1 MNIMFDPVPRSHM
14 FMIDARRMS
23 GSGCCSST
31 QRAQEPVIVRQR
43 QLIRQPDIYTAADRF
58 WNSRINRN
66 YPHLTR
72 LYLRTYHSS
81 PDYRTIIQAQRAA
94 VQEWYQIYREQH
106 GSLTEEAMNAE
117 IDRIAQQLERTIST
131 FTSGISFNV

>member
-1 MNIMFDPVPRSHM
+1 MFDPVPRSHM

-81 PDYRTIIQAQRAA
+81 PDYRTK
-94 VQEWYQIYREQH
+94 YKLREQQCKNGIKYI
-106 GSLTEEAMNAE
+106 GSNME
-117 IDRIAQQLERTIST
+117 
-131 FTSGISFNV
+131 V

>member
-1 MNIMFDPVPRSHM
+1 MFDPVPRSHM

-31 QRAQEPVIVRQR
+31 QRAQEPVIARPR
-43 QLIRQPDIYTAADRF
+43 QLIQQPDIYTSADRF

-66 YPHLTR
+66 YPHLAR
-72 LYLRTYHSS
+72 LYLRTYHRS
-81 PDYRTIIQAQRAA
+81 PYYQTIIQAHRAA
-94 VQEWYQIYREQH
+94 VQEWYQIYRERH
-106 GSLTEEAMNAE
+106 GSLTNEAINAE
-117 IDRIAQQLERTIST
+117 IDRIAQQLERTISN